1 MIKKESDDT
10 ESTPVL
16 SILSMDDVDGEK
28 DFDPYNT
35 ATDLFNKNEN

>member
-16 SILSMDDVDGEK
+16 NILSMVDVDEEM

-35 ATDLFNKNEN
+35 ATDLFKKNEN